1 MWPRTARSH
10 LRFEMRARFS
20 VKYMS
25 FRTEIA
31 WEKDSQRFQNRST
44 LSERHIERTPHPNV
58 FTRTWPIF
66 AYLSSPDVVP
76 QAPLLSPHSRRRC
89 SRRQSSPCR
98 TPTIST
104 ATLSPRT
111 CEPFFTIVRNS
122 SSPPSASHTSQ
133 PPNHPRCVAPAH
145 RPVSSAPCPLV
156 LLPNSSS

>member
-10 LRFEMRARFS
+10 LRFEMRARLS

-76 QAPLLSPHSRRRC
+76 QAPLLSPHSRRR
-89 SRRQSSPCR
+89 SLLSSAVIPLPYSCN
-98 TPTIST
+98 
-104 ATLSPRT
+104 LN
-111 CEPFFTIVRNS
+111 RNS
-122 SSPPSASHTSQ
+122 L
-133 PPNHPRCVAPAH
+133 APHMRTVLHH
-145 RPVSSAPCPLV
+145 RP
-156 LLPNSSS
+156 